1 MTLQIYQIGRIGQ
14 IEPRFKGKLEEFL
27 RKIDQVHLFHPVDH
41 ILQVARNLP
50 FNYNE

>member
-1 MTLQIYQIGRIGQ
+1 M
-14 IEPRFKGKLEEFL
+14 LEENETLLTLDEESL
-27 RKIDQVHLFHPVDH
+27 RKIDQVDLFHPVDH